1 MAQTHPCIKEKS
13 IAFSFD
19 SLVFMRSGFS
29 SFSFL
34 FLWNAT
40 GFLFLKM
47 GSHEPKK
54 IVFPFSLWRCYIY
67 IYTRICIEDPNH
79 NQITSFHRLTNSIFC
94 FLDVFDN
101 SSSRCRR
108 TPPVAGSIF
117 VFPGFSKFIS
127 LSLMLYHPV
136 LSLVQSKDGKLMAT
150 FNPRQLNVIWG
161 RDPRYWKM
169 PEKWGSFCLFFELF
183 LFLIRVQLWFWKES
197 MLVSLI

>member
-1 MAQTHPCIKEKS
+1 
-13 IAFSFD
+13 
-19 SLVFMRSGFS
+19 MRSGFS

-40 GFLFLKM
+40 GFLFLEM

-54 IVFPFSLWRCYIY
+54 IVFPFSLWIY
-67 IYTRICIEDPNH
+67 IYTHICIEDPNH
-79 NQITSFHRLTNSIFC
+79 SIGFKSTKSIFC

-108 TPPVAGSIF
+108 PPPVAGSIF

-127 LSLMLYHPV
+127 LSLSLMLYHPV
-136 LSLVQSKDGKLMAT
+136 LSLVQLKDGKLMAT

-161 RDPRYWKM
+161 GDHLRYWKM
-169 PEKWGSFCLFFELF
+169 PAKWGSFCLFFELF
-183 LFLIRVQLWFWKES
+183 LFLIRVELWFWKES

>member
-19 SLVFMRSGFS
+19 SLVFVRSGFS

-40 GFLFLKM
+40 GFLFLEM

-67 IYTRICIEDPNH
+67 IYTHICIEDPNH

-127 LSLMLYHPV
+127 LSLSLLCFTILFSHLYSRWMASWWLRLIPDSWT
-136 LSLVQSKDGKLMAT
+136 LSGAETPAT
-150 FNPRQLNVIWG
+150 G
-161 RDPRYWKM
+161 RCQKSEGPFVYSLSYFYFWL
-169 PEKWGSFCLFFELF
+169 GSNYGFENE
-183 LFLIRVQLWFWKES
+183 VC
-197 MLVSLI
+197 